1 MLIFVRHETWTLFLD
16 VEPSDTIKSVKD
28 KIQDKEG
35 IPPDEVLILIFRGQ
49 YLEDEQTLFDY
60 GVTKETTLRLKIK
73 MSSRGYQIFVKTL
86 TGKTITLKVEALDT
100 IEVVKAKIEEKERIP
115 PDQQR
120 LTWAGKQL
128 EDGRTLSDYNI
139 QKEATLH
146 LVLSPQIFVEMS
158 NGKTLNVEVLLS
170 DTIENVKAKIQDREG
185 LPPDQQD
192 LIFAGKLLED
202 GRTLSDYSI
211 KNASTLHLVL
221 RLRRGMHLF
230 VKTLT
235 GKIITLEVEASD
247 TIENVKTK
255 IKDEED
261 IPPDKQM
268 LIFQGQKLN
277 DGYTLSEY
285 NIAMKSE
292 IHLILSEHKD
302 IPFHLCELITELA
315 EKSEEIQKQHSQQLQ
330 TQEQKL
336 EQVEQELQTEKET
349 SQSLQAKCHYLEN
362 TVIAGLIQRMETLE
376 VAVQAVERLWVVS
389 RDEIHLSNTIL
400 GTGGWGYV
408 TVATYRGRRV
418 AAKCLHS
425 SIDSTYNQDQ
435 FEKEIRISARCR
447 HRNLLEFIGAVP
459 DHPAIILTEIM
470 DTNLRDA
477 LTQRRATPNHI
488 HPISMDV
495 AQGLLY
501 LHSIQ
506 PHPLIHRDV
515 SAPNVLLKADGNGW
529 VAKLS
534 DLGSAQFA
542 HIAQT
547 LGPGA
552 IIYAAPEVTQ
562 RDSARQQT
570 VKIDVYS
577 YGVLLIEMLTRKMP
591 TESIDV
597 LLRSVQSRWPRFLP
611 LITSCTNVD
620 PNKRPTMR
628 QVIDQL
634 DTIIL

>member
-1 MLIFVRHETWTLFLD
+1 MTEKLIT
-16 VEPSDTIKSVKD
+16 
-28 KIQDKEG
+28 
-35 IPPDEVLILIFRGQ
+35 
-49 YLEDEQTLFDY
+49 QTL
-60 GVTKETTLRLKIK
+60 
-73 MSSRGYQIFVKTL
+73 Q
-86 TGKTITLKVEALDT
+86 
-100 IEVVKAKIEEKERIP
+100 
-115 PDQQR
+115 
-120 LTWAGKQL
+120 
-128 EDGRTLSDYNI
+128 N
-139 QKEATLH
+139 
-146 LVLSPQIFVEMS
+146 
-158 NGKTLNVEVLLS
+158 
-170 DTIENVKAKIQDREG
+170 
-185 LPPDQQD
+185 
-192 LIFAGKLLED
+192 
-202 GRTLSDYSI
+202 
-211 KNASTLHLVL
+211 
-221 RLRRGMHLF
+221 
-230 VKTLT
+230 
-235 GKIITLEVEASD
+235 
-247 TIENVKTK
+247 
-255 IKDEED
+255 
-261 IPPDKQM
+261 
-268 LIFQGQKLN
+268 QKLQ
-277 DGYTLSEY
+277 TQLS
-285 NIAMKSE
+285 
-292 IHLILSEHKD
+292 
-302 IPFHLCELITELA
+302 T
-315 EKSEEIQKQHSQQLQ
+315 QKQTLQ
-330 TQEQKL
+330 IQEQKL
-336 EQVEQELQTEKET
+336 QEQIKLQAKQFHHQLQELEMKTQKDTNVAKLQENLAMEKQQSAVLQEKLQLVEQELQTEKET
-349 SQSLQAKCHYLEN
+349 SLTLQAKCNYLEN

-389 RDEIHLSNTIL
+389 RDEVHLSNTIL

-425 SIDSTYNQDQ
+425 SIDSTYNQEQ

-495 AQGLLY
+495 AQGLVY

-552 IIYAAPEVTQ
+552 IIYASPEVTQ

-570 VKIDVYS
+570 VKIDIYS

-597 LLRSVQSRWPRFLP
+597 LLRSVQSRWPRFVP
-611 LITSCTNVD
+611 LVTSCTNVD

-634 DTIIL
+634 DTITI